1 MTIVATDG
9 YEYADLTQR
18 LLGQPLKNPRNTKL
32 SVLTEA
38 GYPREE
44 VQAFF
49 KAYDKAR
56 GKHPDKEQTGWSALN
71 KQRQK
76 NRKANDGD
84 DIRHAGQP

>member
-38 GYPREE
+38 GYPSEE

-49 KAYDKAR
+49 KAYDKRR
-56 GKHPDKEQTGWSALN
+56 GKHPDKESTGWYALEKHRCKTN
-71 KQRQK
+71 
-76 NRKANDGD
+76 KANDGYG
-84 DIRHAGQP
+84 IRHAG